1 MDMQL
6 DLGLGRV
13 GYDNTSNC
21 HKESTP
27 NIKQVNVDKLI
38 DVDSYVDLSW
48 LAVKN
53 LTVDLVGVQ
62 ETGNWHY
69 FASKRYTTL
78 DIVRLEIH
86 YL

>member
-1 MDMQL
+1 MT
-6 DLGLGRV
+6 LGRV

-53 LTVDLVGVQ
+53 LTVNLEAVQ
-62 ETGNWHY
+62 LQEAGNWPY
-69 FASKRYTTL
+69 FANKRYTTL